1 MTLTRK
7 QLQKLKKEVYNKINA
22 EVKEYES
29 VIAATSPF
37 HSFFAGEEDINTA
50 FNQFSRSMRLQ
61 MVNVDK
67 EKTARNFHKRFVD
80 ELTQVIK
87 YDKASEYGLDVLDD
101 KNDEID
107 SLSNGMKLLDT
118 QYQYE
123 YLLRVESIN
132 LLSKLSFTKLKHL
145 AYYENDDLKS
155 DIGRKLTELCFK
167 DVDYQT
173 LLDRIDE
180 EVSYCNNR
188 IDNPNILEHFIQ
200 EDTNNL
206 IELLKKEEPFYV
218 YRGFLINE
226 DEYVRAGKKVDGAD
240 YYKQDAGKG
249 VSYSLREE
257 YAYFFCYLGLTYNS
271 DGTIIDPDTENPIRY
286 IPHELRTKEEWIS
299 YQQDIISQ
307 RIDKRKMKPIV
318 CKFLID
324 PNQLKGF
331 NMRKSEA
338 EVNVLTEDIIVE
350 RYTIASSQ
358 QIAENLYK
366 TEEQRQ
372 KSVDGEFNYDEDK
385 VVVFAYTE
393 KGRKY
398 YIYANGTAVNK
409 KLKVAKEQ
417 VKNAKLSAQGLLD
430 AAKRAFMD
438 ASIELPDGVDAKVA
452 SKRWW
457 DFMKSKPENI
467 LRRKNHSYLA

>member
-1 MTLTRK
+1 MKLLPRK
-7 QLQKLKKEVYNKINA
+7 RHLNRW
-22 EVKEYES
+22 EY
-29 VIAATSPF
+29 
-37 HSFFAGEEDINTA
+37 
-50 FNQFSRSMRLQ
+50 
-61 MVNVDK
+61 VDK

-206 IELLKKEEPFYV
+206 IELNKRTFYV
-218 YRGFLINE
+218 
-226 DEYVRAGKKVDGAD
+226 
-240 YYKQDAGKG
+240 
-249 VSYSLREE
+249 
-257 YAYFFCYLGLTYNS
+257 
-271 DGTIIDPDTENPIRY
+271 
-286 IPHELRTKEEWIS
+286 
-299 YQQDIISQ
+299 
-307 RIDKRKMKPIV
+307 
-318 CKFLID
+318 
-324 PNQLKGF
+324 
-331 NMRKSEA
+331 
-338 EVNVLTEDIIVE
+338 
-350 RYTIASSQ
+350 
-358 QIAENLYK
+358 
-366 TEEQRQ
+366 
-372 KSVDGEFNYDEDK
+372 
-385 VVVFAYTE
+385 
-393 KGRKY
+393 
-398 YIYANGTAVNK
+398 
-409 KLKVAKEQ
+409 
-417 VKNAKLSAQGLLD
+417 
-430 AAKRAFMD
+430 
-438 ASIELPDGVDAKVA
+438 
-452 SKRWW
+452 
-457 DFMKSKPENI
+457 
-467 LRRKNHSYLA
+467 